1 MDNFKDM
8 LKKIL
13 DAPVCQVAKILGEI
27 LQSKIELKVIDQITT
42 LNNQNERN
50 VEIIANGL
58 PIIKAFVKF
67 DSSILPKV
75 ILREILMKKY
85 GIGTILN
92 KNNIIVTRNIISL
105 KNDLENKI
113 VSRKYEINHNGTT
126 WFTIVEKIILDNFY
140 SNKNRRSS

>member
-1 MDNFKDM
+1 MDDFKDT

-140 SNKNRRSS
+140 SNKNRGSS

>member
-1 MDNFKDM
+1 MDVFKDM

-27 LQSKIELKVIDQITT
+27 LQSKIELKVIDQTTT

-140 SNKNRRSS
+140 SNKNRGSS

>member
-1 MDNFKDM
+1 MDVFKDM

-140 SNKNRRSS
+140 SNKNRGSS

>member
-1 MDNFKDM
+1 MDDFKDT

-13 DAPVCQVAKILGEI
+13 DAPACQVVKILGEI

-85 GIGTILN
+85 GIGAILN
-92 KNNIIVTRNIISL
+92 KNNITVTRNIISL

-140 SNKNRRSS
+140 SNKNRGSS

>member
-1 MDNFKDM
+1 MDVFKDM

-27 LQSKIELKVIDQITT
+27 LQSKIELKVIDQTTT

-126 WFTIVEKIILDNFY
+126 WFTVVEKIILDNFY
-140 SNKNRRSS
+140 SNKNRGSS